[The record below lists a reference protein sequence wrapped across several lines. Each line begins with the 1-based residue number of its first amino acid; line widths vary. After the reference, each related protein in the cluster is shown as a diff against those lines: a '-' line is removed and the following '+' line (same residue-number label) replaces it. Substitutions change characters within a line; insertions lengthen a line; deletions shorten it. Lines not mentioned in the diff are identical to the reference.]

1 MTRAEAKAAI
11 LARIKAALFGADVLG
26 LEFLYACGLEGS
38 AAECDKLENEIASH
52 VERALE
58 DLKRTLHMEV
68 EK

>member
-1 MTRAEAKAAI
+1 MTRSEAKSAI
-11 LARIKAALFGADVLG
+11 LARIKAGLFGADVLG

-58 DLKRTLHMEV
+58 DFRA
-68 EK
+68 